1 MTLIFRSF
9 PRAAGMAILIAF
21 LQLIPCSAAQAQLTP
36 EQTRTLATV
45 DANLKRAETSIPLV
59 EQALG
64 NSPAPSATQLRLAAS
79 RLGTPQSLLSQLE
92 PMVKTLPA
100 TDPAVAPVKARFDA
114 AMKKVADL
122 DQRINKPG
130 ASGAAPAP
138 AAGGAKLDY
147 RQETELKNAISY
159 IGEVEGRA
167 NAVEAVARQAETAK
181 EAMDFRLVQQA
192 MNTIADARQR
202 AKYASD
208 RLAALPQNGAGVA
221 DAIAAHKTQ
230 LARIDSLEAALKPL
244 NDKLGASV
252 NPGSYPTL
260 EADIKRLGE
269 LAAMYSDPQILQSR
283 RERAAEAIRQAT
295 AAVAEK
301 SRLLTTYASLIQQQT
316 DAGKRLAGSS
326 AYFDEMYG
334 QFNAAAQK
342 LKAEF
347 PADLKKD
354 MDETTKLADQAVAEQ
369 KPAFFPNGIADR
381 LVQIEE
387 KVALFAALDAA
398 GADAA
403 TKQLTDLRTN
413 LKARA
418 NQLKDAIINANE
430 LPPDRYTG
438 ADRAQLEQLAT
449 DAWKKIQPDAKIL
462 KIRIPNQ
469 AWQRDTAWRYQNSSW
484 YRIDR
489 SRVQVQLLVQQD
501 DKLAVIRPVDLWKDH
516 MNNDQI
522 LAAPMD
528 DLKSE
533 LIPQDFV
540 LLGKVK

>member
-1 MTLIFRSF
+1 MTSQSQSRSCSLIF
-9 PRAAGMAILIAF
+9 AICL
-21 LQLIPCSAAQAQLTP
+21 LQLLFCSAALAQLTP
-36 EQTRTLATV
+36 QQTRTLATV
-45 DANLKRAETSIPLV
+45 DANLKQAETNIPLV

-64 NSPAPSATQLRLAAS
+64 NSPTPSATQLRLAAS
-79 RLGTPQSLLSQLE
+79 RLGTPQSLLTQLE

-100 TDPAVAPVKARFDA
+100 NDPAVAPVKARFDA

-122 DQRINKPG
+122 DRRINNPG
-130 ASGAAPAP
+130 ASGAAP

-147 RQETELKNAISY
+147 RQEAELKNAVTY

-167 NAVEAVARQAETAK
+167 NAVEAVAKQAETAK
-181 EAMDFRLVQQA
+181 DAMDFRVVQQA
-192 MNTIADARQR
+192 MNTLTDARQR

-269 LAAMYSDPQILQSR
+269 LASMYSDPQILQSR
-283 RERAAEAIRQAT
+283 RERAADAIKQST
-295 AAVAEK
+295 AAIAEK

-316 DAGKRLAGSS
+316 DAGKRLAGSG

-342 LKAEF
+342 LKADF

-354 MDETTKLADQAVAEQ
+354 MDETTKLADQAVTEQ
-369 KPAFFPNGIADR
+369 KPAFFAGGIADR

-387 KVALFAALDAA
+387 KLALFAALDPT
-398 GADAA
+398 GAEAA
-403 TKQLTDLRTN
+403 TRQLADLRTN
-413 LKARA
+413 LKARS
-418 NQLKDAIINANE
+418 NQLKDGIVNANE
-430 LPPDRYTG
+430 LPPDRYTA

-469 AWQRDTAWRYQNSSW
+469 SWQRDTAWRYQNSSW